1 MGPSIEELKATAA
14 SRVDSLRS
22 PSSASFIQ
30 GSASGMG
37 LNLPKEPIRT
47 RINLSGAGSNF
58 DAYNFPASSAAG
70 ASSAQAPQEN
80 LRTTAQTVNGLIQ
93 KDKIQP
99 DLGEL
104 LNGKL

>member
-37 LNLPKEPIRT
+37 LNLPKEPIGT
-47 RINLSGAGSNF
+47 RINLSGAGPNC
-58 DAYNFPASSAAG
+58 DAHNFPV